1 MTFFYD
7 LFKRLD
13 AVENRAEP
21 TQLTERDMGK
31 HNNATTGFKA
41 VADKAAKEYGSKAAG
56 ERVAGAQFQKMKK
69 AGQLEEESMARYIVT
84 YTDNK
89 KPGQKRT
96 TEVKATSVADAK
108 RAFADWNDSN
118 RFTFVSAKSKIDE
131 SGMEEGSRVMHFKAQ
146 QAKADGQDSFK
157 LGNEEFPVQEEGGM
171 PMTAKQKSFAAL
183 AEPRDKVTFADKIAG
198 AKKEVDEM
206 LGDVAAEAMKAAL
219 GGHGEPVEE
228 NWDDMLNDVKRRAGM
243 AKKGDTQH
251 GAKHDIKHTS
261 TGRMV
266 TRRVDPE
273 GMSVGADGDAASS
286 SGPRGRGR
294 PKGTGKSTGA
304 KGPSGNS
311 KLLNPEEI
319 EEAIAALEECG
330 YTVTPLEEKAVSKK
344 QQKFMGMV
352 HAAQKGEKPASKEVA
367 KVAKTMKK
375 KDAEDFASTKHEGL
389 PEKKKSEGKKK
400 SKDVEESGTTAGS
413 VATSSEASDSKPEG
427 KKKSGGSSVVGKGIY
442 DSLNRELESMIS
454 ESMNINVSMSTDP
467 HGGPQKSVTVTA
479 TDDDAA
485 ELAMML
491 SRAGVNMGADTG
503 AHACAACGQAPC
515 GCAEVVD
522 ENAADWPTQPEY
534 QDTEYMTQD
543 LAGGLNRPKT
553 TGQTTAPVIN
563 RDPARQHTPT
573 LESAEHEDDECP
585 VHGYYALP
593 NQEDESGCTCDSGDQ
608 VDEVGLSRLSELAG
622 LGRGMMEDTPSPES
636 GSGIQAKYLGGE
648 QFQVLVNGE
657 TYQLTARAL
666 EGKLQPW
673 VKDATDAVDSKG
685 MMTPDKM
692 HMWYY
697 VLASWKIVNVNTRK
711 KPNRS
716 TETAI
721 VNYIDQNHEDD
732 LKQVAQ
738 YQQDWGDDVSEGMNK
753 GQVMAEDLQADD
765 GDHYRSF
772 DDFIGKFDADSF
784 DDVEEHSAGREIRGY
799 INGRCVMSW
808 EFDDESMTSGWGNYD
823 MTMLETV
830 GIMGRT
836 SLYKDMMRYPKGHS
850 PEGQAHR
857 DATAKMAK
865 QVRAAGKEIRRG
877 GTTNVSEPN
886 QWGHADQAVM
896 KYNRSELDEADMDEA
911 DQLQRRIGTNIVNK
925 HPRDGQTDLR
935 NIPAGNHPGSKY
947 KFPDEY
953 RSSHADR
960 LKHSI
965 RASLGKHAE
974 PNLPESMASMLNR
987 LDELAEADMEEGAT
1001 MPKTDPAANLDVL
1014 DPKAVVNRGW
1024 GGNTKEKIKTRLGQN
1039 VYGDLN
1045 VAAGEPRSRYYADK
1059 PNLPEQA
1066 MGESVES
1073 HAGRLFRELQQFKG

>member
-13 AVENRAEP
+13 AVENKTQP

-31 HNNATTGFKA
+31 HNNATTGF
-41 VADKAAKEYGSKAAG
+41 AALAKKTSPEI
-56 ERVAGAQFQKMKK
+56 AGAQLKNMRDK
-69 AGQLEEESMARYIVT
+69 GQVEE
-84 YTDNK
+84 
-89 KPGQKRT
+89 Q
-96 TEVKATSVADAK
+96 
-108 RAFADWNDSN
+108 
-118 RFTFVSAKSKIDE
+118 
-131 SGMEEGSRVMHFKAQ
+131 GMGEG
-146 QAKADGQDSFK
+146 
-157 LGNEEFPVQEEGGM
+157 E
-171 PMTAKQKSFAAL
+171 MTAKQQSFAKL
-183 AEPRDKVTFADKIAG
+183 APPTDKITFADKIAG

-367 KVAKTMKK
+367 KVAKTMKE

-413 VATSSEASDSKPEG
+413 VATSSEPSDSKPEG

-485 ELAMML
+485 ELAQML

-534 QDTEYMTQD
+534 QDMKLSTD
-543 LAGGLNRPKT
+543 PISNDLNRNKS
-553 TGQTTAPVIN
+553 TGQTVYAPPN
-563 RDPARQHTPT
+563 LQEPRQGVMK
-573 LESAEHEDDECP
+573 EDQDDECP

-608 VDEVGLSRLSELAG
+608 VNEVGLGRLSELAG
-622 LGRGMMEDTPSPES
+622 LGKGQMDEAIPTPGADIDSRVTMQYAEK
-636 GSGIQAKYLGGE
+636 IKQ
-648 QFQVLVNGE
+648 
-657 TYQLTARAL
+657 AL
-666 EGKLQPW
+666 EN
-673 VKDATDAVDSKG
+673 ATNAPIKTVANQDGSV
-685 MMTPDKM
+685 T
-692 HMWYY
+692 
-697 VLASWKIVNVNTRK
+697 VIVNPSAQNPSIGYMVPKGSDGATMQNID
-711 KPNRS
+711 
-716 TETAI
+716 TAI
-721 VNYIDQNHEDD
+721 DPFYSMFRQKGWRFDQPMQG
-732 LKQVAQ
+732 KFTIAVPVAQ
-738 YQQDWGDDVSEGMNK
+738 GL
-753 GQVMAEDLQADD
+753 AEDLQADD
-765 GDHYRSF
+765 GEHYRSF
-772 DDFIGKFDADSF
+772 DDFISKFDADSF

-799 INGRCVMSW
+799 INGKCVMSW
-808 EFDDESMTSGWGNYD
+808 EFDDESMTSGYGNYD
-823 MTMLETV
+823 MTMLEDDRLMART
-830 GIMGRT
+830 GIN
-836 SLYKDMMRYPKGHS
+836 S
-850 PEGQAHR
+850 
-857 DATAKMAK
+857 
-865 QVRAAGKEIRRG
+865 
-877 GTTNVSEPN
+877 
-886 QWGHADQAVM
+886 
-896 KYNRSELDEADMDEA
+896 
-911 DQLQRRIGTNIVNK
+911 VNK
-925 HPRDGQTDLR
+925 KPRAGQTDYSE
-935 NIPAGNHPGSKY
+935 IPAGNHPGSKNRY
-947 KFPDEY
+947 SDEH
-953 RSSHADR
+953 RSSQPDR

-974 PNLPESMASMLNR
+974 PNLPESMASMLGR
-987 LDELAEADMEEGAT
+987 LDELAEADVEEGAT

>member
-1 MTFFYD
+1 
-7 LFKRLD
+7 
-13 AVENRAEP
+13 
-21 TQLTERDMGK
+21 
-31 HNNATTGFKA
+31 
-41 VADKAAKEYGSKAAG
+41 
-56 ERVAGAQFQKMKK
+56 
-69 AGQLEEESMARYIVT
+69 
-84 YTDNK
+84 
-89 KPGQKRT
+89 
-96 TEVKATSVADAK
+96 
-108 RAFADWNDSN
+108 
-118 RFTFVSAKSKIDE
+118 
-131 SGMEEGSRVMHFKAQ
+131 
-146 QAKADGQDSFK
+146 
-157 LGNEEFPVQEEGGM
+157 
-171 PMTAKQKSFAAL
+171 
-183 AEPRDKVTFADKIAG
+183 
-198 AKKEVDEM
+198 
-206 LGDVAAEAMKAAL
+206 
-219 GGHGEPVEE
+219 
-228 NWDDMLNDVKRRAGM
+228 M

-286 SGPRGRGR
+286 DGPRGRGR

-311 KLLNPEEI
+311 KLMNPEEI

-367 KVAKTMKK
+367 KTSRSMSK

-413 VATSSEASDSKPEG
+413 VATSSEAANSKPEG
-427 KKKSGGSSVVGKGIY
+427 KKKSSGSSVVGKGIY

-534 QDTEYMTQD
+534 QDMKLSTD
-543 LAGGLNRPKT
+543 PISNDLNRNKS
-553 TGQTTAPVIN
+553 TGQTVYAPPN
-563 RDPARQHTPT
+563 LQEPRQGVMK
-573 LESAEHEDDECP
+573 EDQDDECP

-622 LGRGMMEDTPSPES
+622 LG
-636 GSGIQAKYLGGE
+636 
-648 QFQVLVNGE
+648 
-657 TYQLTARAL
+657 
-666 EGKLQPW
+666 
-673 VKDATDAVDSKG
+673 KG
-685 MMTPDKM
+685 MYK
-692 HMWYY
+692 
-697 VLASWKIVNVNTRK
+697 
-711 KPNRS
+711 
-716 TETAI
+716 
-721 VNYIDQNHEDD
+721 DD
-732 LKQVAQ
+732 
-738 YQQDWGDDVSEGMNK
+738 MNE
-753 GQVMAEDLQADD
+753 QIMAEDLQADD
-765 GDHYRSF
+765 GEHYDSF

-784 DDVEEHSAGREIRGY
+784 DNVEEHSAGQEIRGY
-799 INGRCVMSW
+799 INGKCVMSW
-808 EFDDESMTSGWGNYD
+808 EFDDESMTSGYGNYD

-911 DQLQRRIGTNIVNK
+911 DSLQARTGINSVNK
-925 HPRDGQTDLR
+925 FARPGQTDYSE
-935 NIPAGNHPGSKY
+935 IPAGNHPRSKHKY
-947 KFPDEY
+947 SDEY
-953 RSSHADR
+953 RSSQPDR

-965 RASLGKHAE
+965 KASLGKHAE
-974 PNLPESMASMLNR
+974 PNLPESMASMLGR
-987 LDELAEADMEEGAT
+987 LDELAEADLAEGTDQAVKKSAAEWLRDPRLETQVNSLTVDGIRMDNPAKGLKSLDNYPRSYDTTQASNPMYFKEFLAAVAKQIPDAPVSAAMSAVRPQPAMAEGAGQ
-1001 MPKTDPAANLDVL
+1001 PEKKSAAEWLRDPRLETQVTSLQATGLALNNPAKGFKSFDDYRGPDMSQASNPMYFRDFLNAFSRV
-1014 DPKAVVNRGW
+1014 PGAMVTASMSAVAP
-1024 GGNTKEKIKTRLGQN
+1024 Q
-1039 VYGDLN
+1039 
-1045 VAAGEPRSRYYADK
+1045 P
-1059 PNLPEQA
+1059 A
-1066 MGESVES
+1066 MAESVES

>member
-69 AGQLEEESMARYIVT
+69 AGQLEE
-84 YTDNK
+84 
-89 KPGQKRT
+89 Q
-96 TEVKATSVADAK
+96 
-108 RAFADWNDSN
+108 
-118 RFTFVSAKSKIDE
+118 
-131 SGMEEGSRVMHFKAQ
+131 GMEEGSGVMHFKAQ
-146 QAKADGQDSFK
+146 QAKAHGQDSFK
-157 LGNEEFPVQEEGGM
+157 LGDEEFPVKEEGGM

-243 AKKGDTQH
+243 AKKGDIQH
-251 GAKHDIKHTS
+251 GVKHDIKHTS

-311 KLLNPEEI
+311 KLMNPEEI

-375 KDAEDFASTKHEGL
+375 KDAEDFAATKHEGL

-413 VATSSEASDSKPEG
+413 VATSSEASDSKPAG
-427 KKKSGGSSVVGKGIY
+427 NKKSSGSSVVGKGIY

-522 ENAADWPTQPEY
+522 ENAADWPTEPEY
-534 QDTEYMTQD
+534 QDMKLSTD
-543 LAGGLNRPKT
+543 PISNDLNRNKSS
-553 TGQTTAPVIN
+553 GQTVDAPPN
-563 RDPARQHTPT
+563 LQEPRQGVMK
-573 LESAEHEDDECP
+573 EDQDDECP

-593 NQEDESGCTCDSGDQ
+593 NQEDESGCTCGSDNQ
-608 VDEVGLSRLSELAG
+608 VKEVGLGRLSELAG
-622 LGRGMMEDTPSPES
+622 LGQGVYKDDMNEQVMAEDLQADDGEHYDSFDDFVGRFDADSFDNVEEHSAGREIRGYINGKCVMSWEYDDESMTSGYGNYDMTMLEAEQIDEIGDTPAGQAALRSYADKARSQGRWAAGVARHPMGKLVEPNADAIANKRFAGAKKADAKAAAKGPTLPESMASMLGRLDELSEGTGYTINGKPVDMRSIVIAGGSFNDSSDTYAEYAEFTNGTPLNDAELDMLSDDSDLMSKLHLNENVSES

-648 QFQVLVNGE
+648 QFQVLANGE
-657 TYQLTARAL
+657 TYQLTATAL
-666 EGKLQPW
+666 EYMLQPW

-685 MMTPDKM
+685 MITPDKM
-692 HMWYY
+692 HMYY
-697 VLASWKIVNVNTRK
+697 FVLAAWKIVNVNTRK
-711 KPNRS
+711 RPNRS
-716 TETAI
+716 TESAI

-738 YQQDWGDDVSEGMNK
+738 HQQDWGDDV
-753 GQVMAEDLQADD
+753 
-765 GDHYRSF
+765 R
-772 DDFIGKFDADSF
+772 
-784 DDVEEHSAGREIRGY
+784 
-799 INGRCVMSW
+799 
-808 EFDDESMTSGWGNYD
+808 
-823 MTMLETV
+823 
-830 GIMGRT
+830 
-836 SLYKDMMRYPKGHS
+836 
-850 PEGQAHR
+850 
-857 DATAKMAK
+857 
-865 QVRAAGKEIRRG
+865 
-877 GTTNVSEPN
+877 
-886 QWGHADQAVM
+886 
-896 KYNRSELDEADMDEA
+896 
-911 DQLQRRIGTNIVNK
+911 
-925 HPRDGQTDLR
+925 
-935 NIPAGNHPGSKY
+935 
-947 KFPDEY
+947 
-953 RSSHADR
+953 
-960 LKHSI
+960 
-965 RASLGKHAE
+965 
-974 PNLPESMASMLNR
+974 
-987 LDELAEADMEEGAT
+987 EGAT
-1001 MPKTDPAANLDVL
+1001 MPKTDPAINLDVL
-1014 DPKAVVNRGW
+1014 DPKAVVNRGL
-1024 GGNTKEKIKTRLGQN
+1024 GRSTKEKIKTRLGQN

-1059 PNLPEQA
+1059 PHLPEQSMA
-1066 MGESVES
+1066 ESVES